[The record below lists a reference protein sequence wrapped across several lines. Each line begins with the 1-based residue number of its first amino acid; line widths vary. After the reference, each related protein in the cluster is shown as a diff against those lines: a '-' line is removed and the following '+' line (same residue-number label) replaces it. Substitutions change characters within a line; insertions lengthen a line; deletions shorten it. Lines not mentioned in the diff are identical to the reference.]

1 MVDDSFV
8 ISRSQ
13 TRHDKTVILKS
24 LFFHL
29 RLPDCPKIKPNWLNF
44 IMKKLNHLAAV
55 LLGIGLLA
63 GNAFAQTDTPY
74 KVLDTTQ
81 LMGNGGIDYVY
92 ADNDGRRVYV
102 PRGGNTFVFDLDSHK
117 YIGSITNV
125 GGHGVAID
133 TATHHGICSGNPPS
147 LFDTETMQK
156 LKSIDVQGRPDGI
169 LLEPLTDRICILSHE
184 SPSITMIDP
193 RDGTVTGT
201 VDVGG
206 AMEQAQSDG
215 QGKLYVDVEDE
226 KKIAVVDVKALK
238 VITKYDLGD
247 NAGEPGGLGL
257 DVKNHIL
264 FAMCANPG
272 VCVVVNADDG
282 KVLATLPIGNGT
294 DGGGFNSNT
303 MEAWSS
309 QRDGTLT
316 IIKESS
322 PTSFAVEQTVQTK
335 AGCKTSSL
343 DTKNN
348 HIVLICTER
357 LPGAPTPA
365 PATNAP
371 AGQRR
376 GGGRGGPGNLDVLW
390 VGR

>member
-1 MVDDSFV
+1 MKSFLHIACIAGV
-8 ISRSQ
+8 
-13 TRHDKTVILKS
+13 
-24 LFFHL
+24 
-29 RLPDCPKIKPNWLNF
+29 
-44 IMKKLNHLAAV
+44 
-55 LLGIGLLA
+55 GLLA
-63 GNAFAQTDTPY
+63 GRALAQDSSAPY

-81 LMGNGGIDYVY
+81 LMGTGGIDYVY
-92 ADNDGRRVYV
+92 ADNDERRVYV

-117 YIGSITNV
+117 YIGTITNI

-133 TATHHGICSGNPPS
+133 TASHHGFSSGQQIGM
-147 LFDTETMQK
+147 FDTETMQK
-156 LKSIDVQGRPDGI
+156 IKSIEVQGRPDGI
-169 LLEPLTDRICILSHE
+169 LFEPFTKNVLIFSHQ

-193 RDGTVTGT
+193 KDGTVTGT
-201 VDVGG
+201 IDVGG

-226 KKIAVVDVKALK
+226 KKIAVVDLK
-238 VITKYDLGD
+238 TKTVVTKYDLGEA
-247 NAGEPGGLGL
+247 AGEPGGLGL
-257 DVKNHIL
+257 DAKNHIL
-264 FAMCANPG
+264 FAMCARPN

-282 KVLATLPIGNGT
+282 KVLTTLPIGNGT
-294 DGGGFNSNT
+294 DGGGFNPAT

-322 PTSFAVEQTVQTK
+322 PTSFAVEQTVTTK

-348 HIVLICTER
+348 RIVLICTER
-357 LPGAPTPA
+357 APGATPPA

-371 AGQRR
+371 AGGGGERR
-376 GGGRGGPGNLDVLW
+376 GGGFNRGPGNLDVLF

>member
-1 MVDDSFV
+1 M
-8 ISRSQ
+8 
-13 TRHDKTVILKS
+13 KT
-24 LFFHL
+24 LFCLFS
-29 RLPDCPKIKPNWLNF
+29 
-44 IMKKLNHLAAV
+44 
-55 LLGIGLLA
+55 LA
-63 GNAFAQTDTPY
+63 GLGLVAGNVSAQTDTPY
-74 KVLDTTQ
+74 KVLDTAQ

-92 ADNDGRRVYV
+92 ADNDARRVYV

-117 YIGSITNV
+117 YIGTVTNV

-133 TATHHGICSGNPPS
+133 TATHHGFASAGKVAM
-147 LFDTETMQK
+147 FDTGTMEK
-156 LKSIDVQGRPDGI
+156 IKDIDVQGRPDGI
-169 LLEPLTDRICILSHE
+169 LREPLTGKILIFSHQA
-184 SPSITMIDP
+184 PSITVIDP
-193 RDGTVTGT
+193 ADGTVSGT
-201 VDVGG
+201 IDVGG

-226 KKIAVVDVKALK
+226 KKIAVVDMKTMK

-247 NAGEPGGLGL
+247 SAGGPGGLGL

-264 FAMCANPG
+264 FAMCARPN

-282 KVLATLPIGNGT
+282 KVLTTLPIGNGT
-294 DGGGFNSNT
+294 DGGGFNPNT
-303 MEAWSS
+303 MEAFSS

-322 PTSFAVEQTVQTK
+322 PTSFAVEQNVQTK

-348 HIVLICTER
+348 NIVLICTER
-357 LPGAPTPA
+357 MPNAPAPA

-371 AGQRR
+371 PGGARGQ
-376 GGGRGGPGNLDVLW
+376 RGGPGNLDVLW

>member
-1 MVDDSFV
+1 MN
-8 ISRSQ
+8 ILSR
-13 TRHDKTVILKS
+13 
-24 LFFHL
+24 
-29 RLPDCPKIKPNWLNF
+29 
-44 IMKKLNHLAAV
+44 V
-55 LLGIGLLA
+55 LSVAGIGLLA
-63 GNAFAQTDTPY
+63 GNVLAQTETPY

-92 ADNDGRRVYV
+92 ADNDARRVYV

-117 YIGSITNV
+117 YIGAITNI

-133 TATHHGICSGNPPS
+133 TATHHGFSSAGKIGM
-147 LFDTETMQK
+147 FDTQTMEK
-156 LKSIDVQGRPDGI
+156 IKDIDVQGRPDGI
-169 LLEPLTDRICILSHE
+169 LLEPFTDKVLIFSHQA
-184 SPSITMIDP
+184 PSITVIDP
-193 RDGTVTGT
+193 KDGSVVGT

-226 KKIAVVDVKALK
+226 KKIAVVDVKTLK

-247 NAGEPGGLGL
+247 GAGEPGGLGL

-264 FAMCANPG
+264 FAMCARPN

-282 KVLATLPIGNGT
+282 KVLTTLPLGNGT
-294 DGGGFNSNT
+294 DGGGFNPNT

-309 QRDGTLT
+309 QRDGTLI

-322 PTSFAVEQTVQTK
+322 RTSFAVEQTVQTK

-348 HIVLICTER
+348 RIVLICTER
-357 LPGAPTPA
+357 MPQAASATPTPA
-365 PATNAP
+365 PAMNAP
-371 AGQRR
+371 AGPRR
-376 GGGRGGPGNLDVLW
+376 GGGGRDGPGYLDVLF

>member
-1 MVDDSFV
+1 
-8 ISRSQ
+8 
-13 TRHDKTVILKS
+13 
-24 LFFHL
+24 
-29 RLPDCPKIKPNWLNF
+29 
-44 IMKKLNHLAAV
+44 MKKLTYLSRV

-63 GNAFAQTDTPY
+63 GNAFAQSDAPY

-102 PRGGNTFVFDLDSHK
+102 PRGTNTFVFDLDTHK
-117 YIGSITNV
+117 YIGAITNI
-125 GGHGVAID
+125 GGHGVAVD
-133 TATHHGICSGNPPS
+133 TKTHHGFSSSAKIGM
-147 LFDTETMQK
+147 FDTDTMQK
-156 LKSIDVQGRPDGI
+156 IKDIDVQGRPDGI
-169 LLEPLTDRICILSHE
+169 LLEPFTDKVYIFSHQA
-184 SPSITMIDP
+184 PSITVIDP
-193 RDGTVTGT
+193 KDGTVAGT
-201 VDVGG
+201 IDVGG
-206 AMEQAQSDG
+206 AMEEARSDG
-215 QGKLYVDVEDE
+215 QGKLFVNVEDE
-226 KKIAVVDVKALK
+226 KKIAVVDVKTLK
-238 VITKYDLGD
+238 VITKIDLGD
-247 NAGEPGGLGL
+247 TAGGPGGLGL

-264 FAMCANPG
+264 FAMCAEPG
-272 VCVVVNADDG
+272 VCVVVNADSG

-294 DGGGFNSNT
+294 DGGGFNPNT

-316 IIKESS
+316 IIKENS
-322 PTSFAVEQTVQTK
+322 PTNFVVEQTVTTK

-357 LPGAPTPA
+357 LPGAPAPA
-365 PATNAP
+365 PMTNAP

-376 GGGRGGPGNLDVLW
+376 GGRGGPGNLDILF

>member
-1 MVDDSFV
+1 
-8 ISRSQ
+8 
-13 TRHDKTVILKS
+13 
-24 LFFHL
+24 
-29 RLPDCPKIKPNWLNF
+29 
-44 IMKKLNHLAAV
+44 MKKLTHLSRV

-63 GNAFAQTDTPY
+63 GNVLAQDSASPY

-117 YIGSITNV
+117 YIGTVTNI

-133 TATHHGICSGNPPS
+133 TATHHGFSSSNPPGM
-147 LFDTETMQK
+147 FDTETMQK
-156 LKSIDVQGRPDGI
+156 IKSIEVQGRPDGI
-169 LLEPLTDRICILSHE
+169 LLEPFTDRVYIFSHE
-184 SPSITMIDP
+184 ALSITVIDP
-193 RDGTVTGT
+193 KDGSVVGT

-226 KKIAVVDVKALK
+226 KKIAVVDVKTLK

-247 NAGEPGGLGL
+247 GAGEPGGLGL

-264 FAMCANPG
+264 FAMCARPN
-272 VCVVVNADDG
+272 VCVLVNADDG
-282 KVLATLPIGNGT
+282 KVLTTLPLGNGT
-294 DGGGFNSNT
+294 DGGGFNPNT

-309 QRDGTLT
+309 QRDGTLI

-322 PTSFAVEQTVQTK
+322 RTSFAVEQTVQTK

-348 HIVLICTER
+348 RIVLICTER
-357 LPGAPTPA
+357 MPQAASATPTPA
-365 PATNAP
+365 PAMNAP
-371 AGQRR
+371 AGPRR
-376 GGGRGGPGNLDVLW
+376 GGGGRDGPGYLDVLF

>member
-1 MVDDSFV
+1 
-8 ISRSQ
+8 
-13 TRHDKTVILKS
+13 LKS

-29 RLPDCPKIKPNWLNF
+29 RLPDCEYKSTNF
-44 IMKKLNHLAAV
+44 IMKKLTHLSRI

-63 GNAFAQTDTPY
+63 GRAFAQDSVPY
-74 KVLDTTQ
+74 KVLDTSQ

-102 PRGGNTFVFDLDSHK
+102 PRGGNTFIFDLDSHK
-117 YIGSITNV
+117 YIGAITNV

-133 TATHHGICSGNPPS
+133 TATHHGVSSSSPPS
-147 LFDTETMQK
+147 LFDTETMK
-156 LKSIDVQGRPDGI
+156 KIKSIEVQGRPDGI
-169 LLEPLTDRICILSHE
+169 LREPFTGKIFILSHE
-184 SPSITMIDP
+184 APSITMIDP
-193 RDGTVTGT
+193 KDGSVVGT
-201 VDVGG
+201 IDVGG

-226 KKIAVVDVKALK
+226 KKIAVVDVKTLK

-247 NAGEPGGLGL
+247 SAGEPGGLGL

-264 FAMCANPG
+264 FAMCANPN
-272 VCVVVNADDG
+272 VCVVVNADGG
-282 KVLATLPIGNGT
+282 KVLTTLPLDGGT
-294 DGGGFNSNT
+294 DGGGFNPAT

-309 QRDGTLT
+309 QRNGTLT

-322 PTSFAVEQTVQTK
+322 PTNFAVEQTVQTK
-335 AGCKTSSL
+335 TGCKTSSL

-357 LPGAPTPA
+357 LPQVASATNAAPA
-365 PATNAP
+365 MAASIPATNAP

-376 GGGRGGPGNLDVLW
+376 GGFRGGPGNLDVLW